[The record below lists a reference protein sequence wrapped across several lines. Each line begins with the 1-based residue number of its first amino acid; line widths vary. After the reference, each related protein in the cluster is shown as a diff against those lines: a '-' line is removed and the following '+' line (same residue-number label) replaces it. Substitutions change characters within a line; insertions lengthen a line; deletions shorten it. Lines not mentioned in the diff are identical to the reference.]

1 VESNRRGT
9 TTTSGEECKANND
22 DNATATTVTVNA
34 KDTKSAHRAIFE
46 GGPRR
51 PRQYEEE

>member
-1 VESNRRGT
+1 MESNRRGT

-46 GGPRR
+46 GGPRHNIFI
-51 PRQYEEE
+51 EEE

>member
-1 VESNRRGT
+1 MESNRRGT

-34 KDTKSAHRAIFE
+34 KDTKSAHRAIFQ
-46 GGPRR
+46 GG